1 MDEVL
6 GTLDLLLDDREVAGG
21 VGAVAVDGVL
31 VDEDEGVGEDV
42 EGDGQAAAGGAGF
55 ELFVFEG
62 LVAVVEDGH
71 LLSSMPGGSDPVR
84 GRWRGAKV
92 LERGVI
98 VTWGAVSIRTRV
110 RRGNCKRLPPPFEM
124 RDGGGSSHDDFD
136 LSIAISGRY
145 IGRAFQPFSGGW
157 VFVPTATP

>member
-6 GTLDLLLDDREVAGG
+6 GTLDLLLDDLEVAGG

-42 EGDGQAAAGGAGF
+42 EGDGQAAAGGAGL

-71 LLSSMPGGSDPVR
+71 LVSSMPSGDMPVLR
-84 GRWRGAKV
+84 
-92 LERGVI
+92 
-98 VTWGAVSIRTRV
+98 
-110 RRGNCKRLPPPFEM
+110 
-124 RDGGGSSHDDFD
+124 
-136 LSIAISGRY
+136 
-145 IGRAFQPFSGGW
+145 
-157 VFVPTATP
+157 